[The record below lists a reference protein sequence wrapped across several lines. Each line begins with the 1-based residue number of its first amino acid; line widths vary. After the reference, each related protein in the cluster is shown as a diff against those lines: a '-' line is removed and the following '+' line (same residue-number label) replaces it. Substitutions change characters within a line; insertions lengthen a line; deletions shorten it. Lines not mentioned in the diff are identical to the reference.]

1 MYRILKQLLLCVV
14 IFVFV
19 PISYG
24 QCDTGLTLIEPIEH
38 GVAEVVSQYQQC
50 GIYMP
55 SITENGQFVRV
66 LVLYVEFKDD
76 QWDIDFSD
84 WPKNHAPEGWMNT
97 NFIDQTVNQNSTNG
111 NITDYFTTMSLG
123 KYKIIGNFYHHVT
136 SKTRDEYITLGMS
149 RGAINREI
157 LHEMDSTG
165 FDFTPYDNWSKNA
178 SYDFNWGPDGEID
191 MIWMIY
197 RNISLDKPNSFEY
210 AAQLGFGDSY
220 WGIFSGE
227 SSLGGG
233 GILNI
238 NGNMTIDLNGLGLVS
253 GINIMGVKNGLW
265 WVKSIAIHEFGHHLL
280 GPFYEAHMQRGSWGI
295 MSGYG
300 LRGQVVNS
308 YERQKLGWIISKQY
322 DYNTSDPII
331 LEDFVTTGDALLIK
345 IPGTS
350 KCYHIE
356 NHQRLSPLDDIDLT
370 PDGKGIYVLYQEGD
384 YNIDNYFYSAEGKA
398 IWTFDH
404 FGVHPNGAQ
413 VPVFRRGSQDN
424 INGRFDTEAIPYFN
438 PITQE
443 QKWSVI
449 EGFVN
454 FDGVDTFQPLFKGDG
469 KDMMRPEYIEVFSPW
484 SNPSLESVAFQVI
497 SEDDKIKIIQKVETG
512 TQIELPPAK
521 PQNLNE
527 DSNSNYFPTIKWD
540 ANIEPDMVGGTYK
553 IYRTGGDSISPLNYY
568 LVATIN
574 APLQADSFV
583 VWQDPGVK
591 LGRPGDEKL
600 YYKVKAVDNKGKESV
615 FSEICWIYYEEI
627 LTGTVPAQ
635 FSLYQ
640 NYPNPFNASTTIRYE
655 IPERGFVTLIV
666 YDILGNEIATLVNE
680 EKPAGNYEV
689 EFKTSSG
696 IGNLVSGIYF
706 YQLKSGNYVE
716 TRKMILLK

>member
-1 MYRILKQLLLCVV
+1 LKQLLFSFIVF
-14 IFVFV
+14 IFVSVSF
-19 PISYG
+19 G
-24 QCDTGLTLIEPIEH
+24 QYDIGAKFIEPIEY
-38 GVAEVVSQYQQC
+38 GISELVPPVQPG

-66 LVLYVEFKDD
+66 LILFVEFKDD
-76 QWDIDFSD
+76 QWDVDFSD
-84 WPKNHAPEGWMNT
+84 WPKNHAPEDWMNT
-97 NFIDQTVNQNSTNG
+97 NFIDQTVDQNSTNG
-111 NITDYFTTMSLG
+111 NITDYFTTMSLE
-123 KYKIIGNFYHHVT
+123 KYKIIGDFYYHVT
-136 SKTRDEYITLGMS
+136 SKTRDEYITLGMR

-165 FDFTPYDNWSKNA
+165 FDFTAYDNWSKNA
-178 SYDFNWGPDGEID
+178 PYDFTWGPDGEID

-210 AAQLGFGDSY
+210 AAKLGFGDSY

-265 WVKSIAIHEFGHHLL
+265 WVKSTAIHEFGHHLL

-308 YERQKLGWIISKQY
+308 YERQKLGWIIPKQY

-331 LEDFVTTGDALLIK
+331 LGDYVTTGDALIIK

-350 KCYHIE
+350 RCYRIE
-356 NHQRLSPLDDIDLT
+356 NHQRISPLDDIDWT
-370 PDGKGIYVLYQEGD
+370 SDGKGIYVLYQGGD
-384 YNIDNYFYSAEGKA
+384 YNIDNYFYSADGKA

-413 VPVFRRGSQDN
+413 VPIFLRGRQDN

-438 PITQE
+438 PNTQE
-443 QKWSVI
+443 QEWSVI

-454 FDGVDTFQPLFKGDG
+454 SDGVDTFQPLFKGDG
-469 KDMMRPEYIEVFSPW
+469 KDMMRPGYVEVFSPW

-512 TQIELPPAK
+512 TQIDLPPAK
-521 PQNLNE
+521 PQNLNA
-527 DSNSNYFPTIKWD
+527 DSNSNYFPAIKWD
-540 ANIEPDMVGGTYK
+540 ANIEPDIVGGTYK
-553 IYRTGGDSISPLNYY
+553 IYRTGRDSTLPVNYY
-568 LVATIN
+568 LIATIN

-583 VWQDPGVK
+583 VWQDYNVK
-591 LGRPGDEKL
+591 MGRPGDEKL
-600 YYKVKAVDNKGKESV
+600 YYKVVAVDNTGKEYV
-615 FSEICWIYYEEI
+615 FSETDWIYYKEI
-627 LTGTVPAQ
+627 LIGTVPAQ
-635 FSLYQ
+635 FSLSQ
-640 NYPNPFNASTTIRYE
+640 NYPNPFNPSTKIKYS
-655 IPERGFVTLIV
+655 IPEKSEVQIKVFNV
-666 YDILGNEIATLVNE
+666 LGEKIKTLVNE
-680 EKPAGNYEV
+680 EKPAGEYEV
-689 EFKTSSG
+689 EFDGSTLPSG
-696 IGNLVSGIYF
+696 VYL
-706 YQLKSGNYVE
+706 YQLQAGGYISVK
-716 TRKMILLK
+716 KMLLLK

>member
-1 MYRILKQLLLCVV
+1 MYAILKQLLFSFI
-14 IFVFV
+14 IFVSVSF
-19 PISYG
+19 G
-24 QCDTGLTLIEPIEH
+24 QYDIGEEFIEPIEY
-38 GVAEVVSQYQQC
+38 GVSELVPPDQQR

-55 SITENGQFVRV
+55 SITEGDQFVRV
-66 LVLYVEFKDD
+66 LVLFVEFKDD
-76 QWDIDFSD
+76 QWEINFPD
-84 WPKNHAPEGWMNT
+84 WPKNQVPVGWMNT

-111 NITDYFTTMSLG
+111 NVTDYFTTMSLE
-123 KYKIIGNFYHHVT
+123 KYKIIGDFYHHVT
-136 SKTRDEYITLGMS
+136 SKTRDEYITLSMR
-149 RGAINREI
+149 RGEINREI
-157 LHEMDSTG
+157 LHEIDSAG

-178 SYDFNWGPDGEID
+178 PYNFTWGPDGEID

-265 WVKSIAIHEFGHHLL
+265 WVKSTAIHEFGHHLL

-308 YERQKLGWIISKQY
+308 YERQKLGWIIPKQY
-322 DYNTSDPII
+322 DYNISDPII
-331 LEDFVTTGDALLIK
+331 LGDYVTTGDALLIK

-350 KCYHIE
+350 RCYRIE
-356 NHQRLSPLDDIDLT
+356 NHQRISPLDDIDWT
-370 PDGKGIYVLYQEGD
+370 SDGKGIYVLHQGGD
-384 YNIDNYFYSAEGKA
+384 YNIDNYFYSADGKA

-413 VPVFRRGSQDN
+413 VPIFLRGRQDN

-438 PITQE
+438 PNTQE
-443 QKWSVI
+443 QGWSVI

-454 FDGVDTFQPLFKGDG
+454 SDGVDTFQPLFKGDG
-469 KDMMRPEYIEVFSPW
+469 KDMMKPGYVEVFSPW

-521 PQNLNE
+521 PQNLIA
-527 DSNSNYFPTIKWD
+527 DSDYFSVIKWD
-540 ANIEPDMVGGTYK
+540 ANTEPDMVGGTYK
-553 IYRTGGDSISPLNYY
+553 IYRSDGDSTLPLNYC

-574 APLQADSFV
+574 VSSQTDSLVTWKDFSV
-583 VWQDPGVK
+583 TVGK
-591 LGRPGDEKL
+591 PGDDKL
-600 YYKVKAVDNKGKESV
+600 YYKVKAVDYTGKESV
-615 FSEICWIYYEEI
+615 FSETCWIYYKKYPTST
-627 LTGTVPAQ
+627 LPKK
-635 FSLYQ
+635 FSLNQ
-640 NYPNPFNASTTIRYE
+640 NYPNPFNPSTQIRFTIPQE
-655 IPERGFVTLIV
+655 TKVNIKV
-666 YDILGNEIATLVNE
+666 YNILGREVTTLVNE
-680 EKPAGNYEV
+680 EKPVGTYEI
-689 EFKTSSG
+689 EFNG
-696 IGNLVSGIYF
+696 MGLASGIYF
-706 YQLKSGNYVE
+706 YQLRVGGPETSSGQGFIE
-716 TRKMILLK
+716 TKKMVLLK